1 MKMHSPRFKDP
12 LISQAR
18 PITLLS
24 PVIEETLRHSGVRPD
39 RELVLEHFMSGAPRI
54 AVVHGSEDH
63 PPSIGSRETARR
75 LIRQLW
81 FDGALPFEVSQSM
94 PCEELSRGL
103 PGSHYAFLARNV
115 CAANLATVME
125 AHGYDAAIVLG
136 VCDKMLVGS
145 LRALIEADLAR
156 QRRKIR
162 PVYAAFVPTPVGREV
177 HLGGAERGKFESF
190 RGRLTEAEAAEL
202 FSLLVLPIKPQVYEA
217 VKACLDHLFQKRT
230 ILESE
235 KDELERLVARAAAA
249 SGANCVSSDASIVN
263 RLMIATFGLVPRH
276 MDLSLKPPSD
286 DQLAH
291 VVQRILQ
298 GIQKR
303 ERRISASHLTRTNLQ
318 NGITVWGA
326 TGGHPTWLLHLHYLA
341 EALGVRLSPTALSR
355 KMAKVPKL
363 LSFDDNAGLSAHA
376 LAAEADSG
384 GNDGIDTVMRTLSE
398 KRFVD
403 DRSAT
408 LDGSWMQRIMDARS
422 ANGNFFH
429 STMTPISP
437 SSGLARVHGNLCTM
451 GLARLGSLNGNLD
464 RYDRKIYLSDY
475 YLGQEEL
482 LAELT
487 SEGGVLERL
496 RKKVTRDDLYWTWRI
511 NWAASDS
518 GELAQWS
525 KRRLWE
531 YLLAEDLLRVILFVA
546 GEGPRA
552 SGMPEI
558 RVSGPAAESIGGG
571 VVLATD
577 GRVSFGH
584 TGMSIAHIVPEA
596 IHGGGLSAI
605 RAGDWIYLNLLKGQF
620 QIVTRLKKAGGYRV
634 LSERELAKRVD
645 SKKRIHELERRRA
658 QFLPSVRSV
667 LDTVGSADEGVSP
680 LG

>member
-12 LISQAR
+12 LISQAQ

-39 RELVLEHFMSGAPRI
+39 RELVLERFMGGAPRI

-75 LIRQLW
+75 LVRQLW
-81 FDGALPFEVSQSM
+81 SDGALPFEVSLSL
-94 PCEELSRGL
+94 PCEELSQGL

-145 LRALIEADLAR
+145 LRALVEADLAR
-156 QRRKIR
+156 QRRKARSI
-162 PVYAAFVPTPVGREV
+162 YAAFLPTPVGREV
-177 HLGGAERGKFESF
+177 HLREEERRKFESL
-190 RGRLTEAEAAEL
+190 RERLTATEAAEL
-202 FSLLVLPIKPQVYEA
+202 FSLLGLPIKPQVYEA
-217 VKACLDHLFQKRT
+217 VKACLDHLFHKRM

-263 RLMIATFGLVPRH
+263 RLMIATLGLVPRH
-276 MDLSLKPPSD
+276 MELSLKPPD
-286 DQLAH
+286 DEQLAH
-291 VVQRILQ
+291 VVHRLIQ
-298 GIQKR
+298 GIQRR
-303 ERRISASHLTRTNLQ
+303 ERRVSASQLIRTNLQ
-318 NGITVWGA
+318 NGVTVWGA

-341 EALGVRLSPTALSR
+341 EALGVRLSPTMLSR

-363 LSFDDNAGLSAHA
+363 LSFDDNAGHSAHV
-376 LAAEADSG
+376 AAEADSG
-384 GNDGIDTVMRTLSE
+384 GNSGIDTVMRTLSE
-398 KRFVD
+398 RRFVD

-408 LDGSWMQRIMDARS
+408 LDGSWMERIMDARS
-422 ANGNFFH
+422 ANGHFFH
-429 STMTPISP
+429 STMTPISA
-437 SSGLARVHGNLCTM
+437 SSGLARVHGNLCSM

-475 YLGQEEL
+475 YLGQAEL
-482 LAELT
+482 LSEIS

-496 RKKVTRDDLYWTWRI
+496 RKKVTRDDLYCTWYI
-511 NWAASDS
+511 NWAAKDP
-518 GELAQWS
+518 GQLAQWS

-531 YLLAEDLLRVILFVA
+531 YLVAEDLLRVILFVA

-558 RVSGPAAESIGGG
+558 RFSVQLRNRSARTSSWRPMAGFLSDIPACRSSI
-571 VVLATD
+571 
-577 GRVSFGH
+577 SFPKPSTAADCRPYARAIG
-584 TGMSIAHIVPEA
+584 SI
-596 IHGGGLSAI
+596 
-605 RAGDWIYLNLLKGQF
+605 
-620 QIVTRLKKAGGYRV
+620 
-634 LSERELAKRVD
+634 
-645 SKKRIHELERRRA
+645 
-658 QFLPSVRSV
+658 
-667 LDTVGSADEGVSP
+667 
-680 LG
+680 